1 MGNITMVEHT
11 QYEPQDPDFSGF
23 GQGSGSSRQRSY
35 AFGRSAK
42 DDFASGESVPLF
54 LSDPDGEP
62 DPSEYDY
69 AESEAPRLRMSI
81 SMKILIAVVAAAGV
95 AMMFA
100 MATSDATRDIILSA
114 KASISG
120 MQPMPAEAAQQD
132 ALSRQANATKLTAND
147 VQAKD
152 PARWSP
158 ANAPQI
164 KAAAQG
170 VAQGTTQGPVIAMAP
185 TRDEISSA
193 YQNAMQSHTPPPTA
207 APAAPTAAVAAPPVT
222 TAPAAAAPP
231 VAAPPVRQIDPDEL
245 AVLMKRAKE
254 MLGAGDIPAARLLLQ
269 RAADAQDPTAAL
281 MLAQTYDPD
290 VLGTQ
295 DVRNINPDPE
305 MARNWYQ
312 KAAQLGSTDA
322 QRRLAQLQN

>member
-1 MGNITMVEHT
+1 MVE
-11 QYEPQDPDFSGF
+11 QSPFGPRDPDFNGH
-23 GQGSGSSRQRSY
+23 GEGMGSSRTRSY

-42 DDFASGESVPLF
+42 DDESVPLF

-69 AESEAPRLRMSI
+69 PDFEAPRPRTSMSL
-81 SMKILIAVVAAAGV
+81 KVLIAVVAAAGV

-100 MATSDATRDIILSA
+100 MATSDATRDVIMSA

-120 MQPMPAEAAQQD
+120 MQPMSAEAAQAEAAPQP
-132 ALSRQANATKLTAND
+132 NATKLTAND

-152 PARWSP
+152 PARWS
-158 ANAPQI
+158 AYAGAPQ
-164 KAAAQG
+164 AAAP
-170 VAQGTTQGPVIAMAP
+170 ARGPVVAMTPA
-185 TRDEISSA
+185 RENISSA
-193 YQNAMQSHTPPPTA
+193 YQNAPQNRAPPPAPA
-207 APAAPTAAVAAPPVT
+207 APAAVSAPPVTVAPVAAAPAVAAP
-222 TAPAAAAPP
+222 APARVVDAA
-231 VAAPPVRQIDPDEL
+231 EL
-245 AVLMKRAKE
+245 ALLMKRARE
-254 MLGAGDIPAARLLLQ
+254 MLAAGDIPVARLLLR

-305 MARNWYQ
+305 MARVWYQ